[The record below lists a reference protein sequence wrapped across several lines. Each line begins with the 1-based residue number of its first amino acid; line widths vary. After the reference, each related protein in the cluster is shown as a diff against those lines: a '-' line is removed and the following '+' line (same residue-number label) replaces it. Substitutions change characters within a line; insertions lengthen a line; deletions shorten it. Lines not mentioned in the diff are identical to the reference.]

1 MKTTKRILFI
11 LLLVFAPFANTLIA
25 QEEQKRPEYITV
37 TKMHWNMDQEN
48 FSMDEWKAVE
58 KEYLDKI
65 VMKNEHIEGA
75 SFFLHK
81 FTADNTELLYVQVFN
96 TWNDIDAAA
105 KRNGELAKE
114 AWPDEDARGAFNKKR
129 MAYYA
134 LEHSDEIYATL
145 DGAKVLTE
153 MPTKD
158 MTLYIRISHYASPE
172 DGSWKEWSELRN
184 GFVEN
189 VINKNEYI
197 KGYYPSEHH
206 YGADR
211 TEFVEAY
218 YVDSVADIDK
228 MFDRTE
234 ELRNEA
240 WPDKSTRQELGK
252 NMGKYFTGIHSDFIY
267 TYVSG
272 LSK

>member
-1 MKTTKRILFI
+1 MKTLKNYAIFFLIVICFPGN
-11 LLLVFAPFANTLIA
+11 LLA

-37 TKMHWNMDQEN
+37 TKMHWDMDQEDYDY
-48 FSMDEWKAVE
+48 DEWKAME
-58 KEYLDKI
+58 KEYLDKV
-65 VMKNEHIEGA
+65 VMKNELIAGA
-75 SFFLHK
+75 SFFIHK
-81 FTADNTELLYVQVFN
+81 FTADNTEVVYVQVFN

-114 AWPDEDARGAFNKKR
+114 AWPDEDARGAFIKKR

-134 LEHSDEIYATL
+134 MEHSDEIYATL

-158 MTLYIRISHYASPE
+158 MTLYLRISHYSSSE

-211 TEFVEAY
+211 TEFVEAF
-218 YVDSVADIDK
+218 YVDSVADLDK
-228 MFDRTE
+228 MFDRNV

-252 NMGKYFTGIHSDFIY
+252 KMGKYFTGIHSDFIY